1 MKSSRFVGMDV
12 HEATTSICIR
22 NCGGEIVDERVI
34 PTTARAFR
42 SLIPGRRARWAVA
55 FEEGPLA
62 QWLYELLHG
71 RVGRVVVC
79 NPRYNR
85 LIRAGGKSDRIDAA
99 KLSELL
105 RLRAP
110 RSVTHFGKRHAIT
123 ELVHHYEA
131 LVSDSSRIMQRIRAA
146 YRHAGVAASGMTVY
160 SVRQRRAWLRKIR
173 SPHTKTRL
181 KALYEQLDATTRL
194 RDEARCAMVV
204 QASGYESFAFLCSLP
219 YVGDVRAAQ
228 LVALVAIRSFP
239 SRRHLWSY
247 AGFAV
252 IVHSSGDHVVN
263 GSGDVRS
270 RPAHAR
276 GLTRNYNPR
285 LKRVLKDIALG
296 MSLGRGPLR
305 AIFDAHV
312 ARGLSVPVARVAL
325 ARRVAAI
332 IFALLR
338 DQVSFD
344 PALLRS
350 ADPYPGTGSEQPRS
364 LSPIEVRA

>member
-1 MKSSRFVGMDV
+1 MRFVGMDV

-22 NCGGEIVDERVI
+22 DRDGLTVDELVI

-42 SLIPGRRARWAVA
+42 KLFPRRRSRWAVT

-62 QWLYELLHG
+62 QWLYELLHA
-71 RVGRVVVC
+71 RVGSVVVC

-99 KLSELL
+99 KLAELL
-105 RLRAP
+105 RLGALRP
-110 RSVTHFGKRHAIT
+110 VTHSRKRHAIT

-131 LVSDSSRIMQRIRAA
+131 LVSDSSRIMHRIRAA
-146 YRHAGVAASGMTVY
+146 YRHAGVPTSGMTVY
-160 SVRQRRAWLRKIR
+160 SVRQRRVWLRKVR
-173 SPHTKTRL
+173 WPHTKARL

-194 RDEARCAMVV
+194 RDEARCGMVV
-204 QASGYESFAFLCSLP
+204 EASRYESFALLRSLP

-228 LVALVAIRSFP
+228 LVALVAIRNFP

-252 IVHSSGDHVVN
+252 VVHSSGDHAVS
-263 GSGDVRS
+263 GAGDVRS
-270 RPAHAR
+270 RPVHAR

-296 MSLGRGPLR
+296 VSLGRGPLR

-312 ARGLSVPVARVAL
+312 GRGLSIPVARVAV

-332 IFALLR
+332 LFALLR
-338 DQVSFD
+338 DRVSFD
-344 PALLRS
+344 PTLLRS
-350 ADPYPGTGSEQPRS
+350 SADSFPGTGSEQPRS
-364 LSPIEVRA
+364 LSPIEARA